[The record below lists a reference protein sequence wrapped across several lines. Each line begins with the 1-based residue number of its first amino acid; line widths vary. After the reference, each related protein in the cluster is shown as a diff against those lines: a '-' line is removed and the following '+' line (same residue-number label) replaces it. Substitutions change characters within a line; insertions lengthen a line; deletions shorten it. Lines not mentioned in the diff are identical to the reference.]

1 MTDRR
6 GRGRYGIG
14 LLIVGLL
21 ALGAWQVGGAAW
33 IHGKALVAQML
44 LEQSW
49 QNRLADHPED
59 AARPWPWADTSPL
72 ARLKVTRLGV
82 DQIILAG
89 ASGRTLAFGPGHL
102 SGTALPGTKGHSVIS
117 GHRDTHFTFLRD
129 LDPGDELHVQRSDG
143 HTITYRVTGHQVVDA
158 RDAQF
163 SDTPDRAVI
172 TLVTCYPF
180 NALEP
185 NGPLRYV
192 VFTEAL
198 EASRRIPGS

>member
-1 MTDRR
+1 MTNRR
-6 GRGRYGIG
+6 RQGRYGIG

-21 ALGAWQVGGAAW
+21 GLGAWQIGGAAW
-33 IHGKALVAQML
+33 IHGKPIIAQML

-49 QNRLADHPED
+49 QDRLAGHPED
-59 AARPWPWADTSPL
+59 AAKPWPWADTTAL
-72 ARLKVTRLGV
+72 ARLKVPRLGV

-102 SGTALPGTKGHSVIS
+102 SGTALPGTKGHSVVS

-129 LDPGDELHVQRSDG
+129 LDPGDEMHVQRSDG
-143 HTITYRVTGHQVVDA
+143 QTVTYRVTGHQVIDA

-198 EASRRIPGS
+198 EASRRIP

>member
-6 GRGRYGIG
+6 QRGRYGIG

-21 ALGAWQVGGAAW
+21 GLGAWQVGGATW
-33 IHGKALVAQML
+33 IHGKALVAQVL

-49 QNRLADHPED
+49 QNRLAGQPDY
-59 AARPWPWADTSPL
+59 AAKPWPWADTSPL
-72 ARLKVTRLGV
+72 ARLEIPRLGV
-82 DQIILAG
+82 DQIILSG

-102 SGTALPGTKGHSVIS
+102 RGTALPGTKGHSVIS

-143 HTITYRVTGHQVVDA
+143 HTVTYRVTGHQVIDA
-158 RDAQF
+158 RDAHF
-163 SDTPDRAVI
+163 SDTPDRAAI

-198 EASRRIPGS
+198 EASRKIPGS